1 MTIIPASQRALDI
14 EYAIRDIVLP
24 ARKLEEEGH
33 KIYKL
38 NIGDPNAYDFDT
50 PEHIKN
56 AYISA
61 IKKAHNGYSAS
72 EGVPET
78 LDAIVKK
85 EKISNIDITKKDV
98 VVTTGVTEALHLV
111 FGAALSPS
119 DELLIPGHSYPP
131 YTTYCKFYGATP
143 VSYRTIE
150 EENWQPDIDDIRKKI
165 TKKTK
170 AIALIS
176 PNNPTGAIYS
186 RKTLQHILDIVA
198 ENKHMFVISDEIYDK
213 MSYEESFVSPA
224 EINKDVPMI
233 LLNGISKIYLAPGWR
248 IGYLAFRDPLGA
260 LSHIKDGVLKQARA
274 RLCPNTP
281 AQYAFAEA
289 LDGPQDHI
297 KEVVRILKE
306 RRDYCV
312 KRINNIDGLHT
323 QIPDGAF
330 YMFPKIGDGKVDD
343 KKFVLDIL
351 NHAHVLL
358 VHGSGFCKKYGKGHF
373 RLVFLPPIDTLEK
386 AFDSIEKYMKNIRK
400 Q

>member
-1 MTIIPASQRALDI
+1 MDIIPASQRALDI

-24 ARKLEEEGH
+24 ARKLEEQGH

-61 IKKAHNGYSAS
+61 IKNAKNGYSAS

-85 EKISNIDITKKDV
+85 EKRSNVDIMKKDV

-111 FGAALSPS
+111 FGAALSPN
-119 DELLIPGHSYPP
+119 DEFLIPGPSYPP
-131 YTTYCKFYGATP
+131 YTTYCKFYGAKP

-165 TKKTK
+165 TRKTK
-170 AIALIS
+170 VIALIS

-186 RKTLQHILDIVA
+186 RKTLQRILDIVA

-233 LLNGISKIYLAPGWR
+233 LFNGISKIYLAPGWR
-248 IGYLAFRDPLGA
+248 IGYLAFRDPLGV
-260 LSHIKDGVLKQARA
+260 LSQIKDGVFKQARA

-312 KRINNIDGLHT
+312 KRINSIDGLHT

-330 YMFPKIGDGKVDD
+330 YMFPKIWDGKVDD

-351 NHAHVLL
+351 HHAHVLL
-358 VHGSGFCKKYGKGHF
+358 VHGSGFCQMYGKGHF

-386 AFDSIEKYMKNIRK
+386 AFDNIEKYMKNIGK
-400 Q
+400 

>member
-1 MTIIPASQRALDI
+1 MDKIPASQRALDI

-56 AYISA
+56 AYINA
-61 IKKAHNGYSAS
+61 IKNAKNGYSAS
-72 EGVPET
+72 EGVSET

-85 EKISNIDITKKDV
+85 HSTEGVALNKKDIV
-98 VVTTGVTEALHLV
+98 ITTGVTEALHLV
-111 FGAALSPS
+111 FGASFNS
-119 DELLIPGHSYPP
+119 GDELLIPGPSYPP

-186 RKTLQHILDIVA
+186 RKTLQAILDTVG
-198 ENKHMFVISDEIYDK
+198 EHKHMYVMSDEIYDK
-213 MSYEESFVSPA
+213 MAYGVQFNSPA
-224 EINKDVPMI
+224 AINKDIPMI
-233 LLNGISKIYLAPGWR
+233 IFNGISKIYLAPGWR
-248 IGYLAFRDPLGA
+248 IGYLAIRDQSGA
-260 LSHIKDGVLKQARA
+260 LSDIKDGILKQARA
-274 RLCPNTP
+274 RLCANAP
-281 AQYAFAEA
+281 AQHAFTEA
-289 LDGPQDHI
+289 LNGPQDHI
-297 KEVVRILKE
+297 KEVLRILKE

-351 NHAHVLL
+351 HHAHVLL
-358 VHGSGFCKKYGKGHF
+358 VHGSGFCQTYGKGHF

-386 AFDSIEKYMKNIRK
+386 AFDSIEKYMKTIGK
-400 Q
+400 F